1 MIATIIYV
9 IVVFLIVLLL
19 VSCIKIV
26 PQEHAYVIERLGKY
40 LCTWHAGLHFKFPII
55 DNVINKISLKEQVLD
70 FPPQPVITKDNVSV
84 RVDSVV
90 FAKVFD
96 PKL

>member
-1 MIATIIYV
+1 MITTIISI
-9 IVVFLIVLLL
+9 IVVLLILFLF

-70 FPPQPVITKDNVSV
+70 SLLNQ
-84 RVDSVV
+84 
-90 FAKVFD
+90 
-96 PKL
+96 